1 MDTRGSLLLPLPL
14 GSPLSP
20 PSAVTDTRECRM
32 SPPGLHAALNDA
44 RHARRMRTQFTDPW
58 RMHVSKLIACS
69 TSI

>member
-1 MDTRGSLLLPLPL
+1 MDIRGSLLLPLPL

-20 PSAVTDTRECRM
+20 LQRGEGYTSLPYA
-32 SPPGLHAALNDA
+32 PPGLPATLNDA

-69 TSI
+69 TSV